1 MVLLDVHVP
10 GGENGGGA
18 EILTKS
24 RAYSPDTVFLA
35 LSVSDSPQDVAVPGV
50 ALPRTVVYW
59 RFVRSSDVR
68 RKG

>member
-1 MVLLDVHVP
+1 MLDGPSAVCVVLGRCVC
-10 GGENGGGA
+10 G
-18 EILTKS
+18 
-24 RAYSPDTVFLA
+24 FLLEA
-35 LSVSDSPQDVAVPGV
+35 TGMEAVPGV